1 MRGLI
6 LFPGRMKLHL
16 KPISKRLFSL
26 LLAVVLVLGLPLQAM
41 AATNVG
47 SSETTA
53 TQPTD
58 ATEPVSTEASDPTEP
73 VEPEETTTP
82 TEATEETTVPTE
94 APEETTIPTVPQEET
109 EPEED
114 ADATDPTQPSEPTE
128 PLTPEEQDMIR
139 WAELEA
145 QLPDPIEEYFPFA
158 PEIKYPYGEPQD
170 NFYPSSLFE
179 ADPYALMPLADMS
192 AIPDNMYDNSILRA
206 LAYTGYDV
214 QWLKDNG
221 FLYVAEY
228 VSSNIN
234 NYRPAVLSDIGYD
247 DYAPFLNGD
256 ETVADSSTVT
266 GRAPDIASFES
277 SGLVCASFVSYYINN
292 YLPNIEGYDT
302 SHIHEAIK
310 ATTATSTGYSTAS
323 VWSWETGLTN
333 LANTPGSG
341 VTKYTN
347 ETEGYANLVPGD
359 IIVFSRDGE
368 LVHVA
373 IYAGTYSMWNIR
385 GTNRGEKHFI
395 IHVGNS
401 RGPEI
406 STTEYLAKSGTA
418 KSSVATAWY
427 HLELGSVVD
436 QVGFIEVYKKDP
448 NGNNL
453 SGARFKA
460 VDQDT
465 GDTFYIGPTD
475 ANGYAKSGEMPLG
488 TYVVTETVFPD
499 GYQASG
505 QTSWT
510 VTLTEDTPNMT
521 VTINAVNEPVTGSA
535 KIVKATTNGGS
546 KAGWH
551 FEVKNS
557 SGTVIGNY
565 VTDATGVIALDLKPG
580 TYTVTETDGAYK
592 YWVNDPN
599 PTRTVTVKS
608 NETAT
613 VTFTNQWRGQ
623 AQIVKTTTNGGTV
636 AGWHFTVKNSSGTV
650 IGNYVTDSTGIITL
664 DLEPGT
670 YTVTETDGAK
680 QYWEND
686 PNPTRTVTVKA
697 GETAKVTFKNQY
709 KGAAQI
715 IKTTTNGGT
724 VAGWHFTVKNSS
736 GTVIGNYVTD
746 STGIITLDL
755 EPGTYT
761 VTETDGAKQYWENDP
776 NPTRTVT
783 VKAGETAKVT
793 FKNQYRGAA
802 QIIKATTNG
811 GTVAGWHFEVKNSS
825 GTVIGNYVT
834 DSTGIITLNLEPG
847 TYTVTETDGESQYWQ
862 NDPNPTK
869 TVTVKAGQT
878 AKVTFTN
885 KYQGEAQIVKTTTNG
900 GTVAG
905 WHFEV
910 QNSSGTVIGN
920 YVTDSTGIIALALEP
935 GTYTVT
941 ETDGEKEYWENDA
954 NPTKT
959 VTVKAGQ
966 TAKVTF
972 TNKWVGKAK
981 VIKTAT
987 NGGSVEG
994 WTFTIKNASG
1004 TFVGKYTTDKNGLIA
1019 VNLEPGTYTV
1029 QETPVDDPYWVCDTE
1044 VKTITVKAGETA
1056 SVSFRNEYVG
1066 RAKIIKT
1073 LEDPTAG
1080 TVEGW
1085 TFEVKDS
1092 NGTVIGTYKTDAN
1105 GTILCELAPG
1115 KYTVTEILEESSYWE
1130 CVTDLSQTVT
1140 VKAGQTAE
1148 VTFKNAL
1155 RPADILVY
1163 KVDVLGA
1170 PLAEVEFLLEWSED
1184 GTNWQTVTYTDSENV
1199 TKGACTS
1206 AGLID
1211 GKLVSGRDGVVHFTG
1226 LHPELQYR
1234 LTETKAPEGYHLLGE
1249 PAYEGGITPDE
1260 TLTVELTVVNAPV
1273 FELPM
1278 TGSTGST
1285 VATVLQI
1292 AGALVLLTALLYIV
1306 KKRR

>member
-1 MRGLI
+1 M
-6 LFPGRMKLHL
+6 
-16 KPISKRLFSL
+16 SKRLFSL
-26 LLAVVLVLGLPLQAM
+26 LLAVVLVLGLPSQAM

-47 SSETTA
+47 SSETVA

-58 ATEPVSTEASDPTEP
+58 ATEPVSTDVSDPTKPAEP
-73 VEPEETTTP
+73 
-82 TEATEETTVPTE
+82 EETTVPTE
-94 APEETTIPTVPQEET
+94 APEETTTPTEFREET
-109 EPEED
+109 EPED
-114 ADATDPTQPSEPTE
+114 DVDVTDPTQPTDPTE
-128 PLTPEEQDMIR
+128 PTDPPAPEDEEETGLIIR
-139 WAELEA
+139 
-145 QLPDPIEEYFPFA
+145 PDPIVAENPYDPDW
-158 PEIKYPYGEPQD
+158 PYPYGLPVD
-170 NFYPSSLFE
+170 NDFPDDQLDV
-179 ADPYALMPLADMS
+179 DPYGIALMADMS
-192 AIPDNMYDNSILRA
+192 LIPDEMYDNYILRA
-206 LAYTGYDV
+206 LEYTGYDV
-214 QWLKDNG
+214 QYLKDNG
-221 FLYVAEY
+221 YLYVAQY
-228 VSSNIN
+228 CSSNITS
-234 NYRPAVLSDIGYD
+234 YAPDVLSDIGYD
-247 DYAPFLNGD
+247 DYSPFLNGD

-266 GRAPDIASFES
+266 GKAPNIASFES
-277 SGLVCASFVSYYINN
+277 NGLVCASFVTYYMCN
-292 YLPNIEGYDT
+292 YLPNIEGIDT
-302 SHIHEAIK
+302 TWIHDAVA
-310 ATTATSTGYSTAS
+310 ATTMNNGSYSTAS
-323 VWSWETGLTN
+323 VWAWETGLTN
-333 LANTPGSG
+333 LANTAGSG
-341 VTKYTN
+341 VTRYTDAD
-347 ETEGYANLVPGD
+347 TAYANLVPGD
-359 IIVFSRDGE
+359 LIVFSNSSGS
-368 LVHVA
+368 LTHIAV
-373 IYAGTYSMWNIR
+373 YAGTYTMYNAS
-385 GTNRGEKHFI
+385 GTNRGPYHYI

-406 STTEYLAKSGTA
+406 SAVEYMVSSGS
-418 KSSVATAWY
+418 KSSSPSAWY
-427 HLELGSVVD
+427 HIDLPEVQST
-436 QVGFIEVYKKDP
+436 GFIEVYKKDP

-453 SGARFKA
+453 SGAYFTA
-460 VDQDT
+460 VDQAT
-465 GDTFYIGPTD
+465 GDKYVIGPTNS
-475 ANGYAKSGEMPLG
+475 NGYAKSGEMPLG
-488 TYVVTETVFPD
+488 TFVVTETKFPE

-510 VTLTEDTPNMT
+510 VTLTKDTPNMT
-521 VTINAVNEPVTGSA
+521 VTINAVNELKSGSA

-565 VTDATGVIALDLKPG
+565 VTDATGVIALDLQPG
-580 TYTVTETDGAYK
+580 TYTVTETDGASK

-599 PTRTVTVKS
+599 PTRTVTVKAG
-608 NETAT
+608 ETAT

-664 DLEPGT
+664 DLDPGT

-715 IKTTTNGGT
+715 VKTTTNGGT
-724 VAGWHFTVKNSS
+724 VAGWYFEVKDSS

-746 STGIITLDL
+746 STGIITLNL

-761 VTETDGAKQYWENDP
+761 VTETDGDQQYWENDP
-776 NPTRTVT
+776 NPSRTVT

-793 FKNQYRGAA
+793 FKNQYKGAA

-834 DSTGIITLNLEPG
+834 DSTGIISLDLEPG

-885 KYQGEAQIVKTTTNG
+885 KYQGEAQIIKTTTNG

-910 QNSSGTVIGN
+910 KDSSGTVVGN
-920 YVTDSTGIIALALEP
+920 YVTDSTGVIALALEP

-941 ETDGEKEYWENDA
+941 ETDGEKEYWENDD

-972 TNKWVGKAK
+972 TNKWLGKAK

-987 NGGSVEG
+987 NGGTVEG

-1004 TFVGKYTTDKNGLIA
+1004 TFVGKYTTDADGLIA

-1056 SVSFRNEYVG
+1056 SVSFKNQYVG

-1073 LEDPTAG
+1073 LEDSDSG

-1085 TFEVKDS
+1085 TFEIKASDGS
-1092 NGTVIGTYKTDAN
+1092 LIGTYTTGAD
-1105 GTILCELAPG
+1105 GTIVCNLTPG
-1115 KYTVTEILEESSYWE
+1115 TYTVTEILEEGSYWE
-1130 CVTDLSQTVT
+1130 CVSELTQTVT
-1140 VKAGQTAE
+1140 VKGGQTAE
-1148 VTFKNAL
+1148 VTFTNAL

-1163 KVDVLGA
+1163 KVDILGA
-1170 PLAEVEFLLEWSED
+1170 PLAEAEFLLEWSED
-1184 GTNWQTVTYTDSENV
+1184 GTNWQPVTYTDSENV
-1199 TKGACTS
+1199 TKGTCTS
-1206 AGLID
+1206 VGLVD

-1273 FELPM
+1273 YELPM
-1278 TGSTGST
+1278 TGSTSGT
-1285 VATVLQI
+1285 VATILQI
-1292 AGALVLLTALLYIV
+1292 AGAVVLLIALLYIV

>member
-1 MRGLI
+1 

-58 ATEPVSTEASDPTEP
+58 ATEPVSAEASDPTEP
-73 VEPEETTTP
+73 AETLETAEPA
-82 TEATEETTVPTE
+82 ATEETESERTDTPTT
-94 APEETTIPTVPQEET
+94 PDVT
-109 EPEED
+109 EPE
-114 ADATDPTQPSEPTE
+114 ATETPTEPTEPTE

-234 NYRPAVLSDIGYD
+234 NYRPEVLSDIGYD

-266 GRAPDIASFES
+266 GRAPNIASFES

-310 ATTATSTGYSTAS
+310 ATTSTGTGYSTAS

-565 VTDATGVIALDLKPG
+565 VTDATGVIALDLEPG

-599 PTRTVTVKS
+599 PTRTVTVKA

-724 VAGWHFTVKNSS
+724 VAGWHFEVKNSS
-736 GTVIGNYVTD
+736 GTVIGNYETD
-746 STGIITLDL
+746 STGIITLNL

-910 QNSSGTVIGN
+910 KNSSGTVIGN

-959 VTVKAGQ
+959 VPVKAGQ

-994 WTFTIKNASG
+994 WTFTIKNTSG
-1004 TFVGKYTTDKNGLIA
+1004 TFVGKYTTDANGLIA

-1073 LEDPTAG
+1073 LEDPDSG

-1085 TFEVKDS
+1085 TFEVKASD
-1092 NGTVIGTYKTDAN
+1092 GTLIGTYKTGVDGIIVCDLIP
-1105 GTILCELAPG
+1105 GT
-1115 KYTVTEILEESSYWE
+1115 YTVTEILDENSYWE
-1130 CVTDLSQTVT
+1130 CVTDISQTVT
-1140 VKAGQTAE
+1140 VKGGQTAE
-1148 VTFKNAL
+1148 VTFKNVL

-1170 PLAEVEFLLEWSED
+1170 PLAEAEFLLEWSED
-1184 GTNWQTVTYTDSENV
+1184 GTNWQPVTYTDSENV
-1199 TKGACTS
+1199 TKSTCTS
-1206 AGLID
+1206 VGLVD

>member
-1 MRGLI
+1 
-6 LFPGRMKLHL
+6 MKLHL

>member
-1 MRGLI
+1 
-6 LFPGRMKLHL
+6 MKLHL

-26 LLAVVLVLGLPLQAM
+26 LLAVVLVLGLPSQAM

-47 SSETTA
+47 GSETTA

-58 ATEPVSTEASDPTEP
+58 ATEPVSTDASDPTEP

-82 TEATEETTVPTE
+82 IEATEETTAPTE
-94 APEETTIPTVPQEET
+94 APEETTIPTEPQEET
-109 EPEED
+109 EPE
-114 ADATDPTQPSEPTE
+114 ADVDVTDPTQTTEPTE
-128 PLTPEEQDMIR
+128 PTDPPDPEGEEETGLIIR
-139 WAELEA
+139 
-145 QLPDPIEEYFPFA
+145 PDPIVAENPYD
-158 PEIKYPYGEPQD
+158 PEWPYPYGLPVD
-170 NFYPSSLFE
+170 NDFPDDLLE
-179 ADPYALMPLADMS
+179 VDPYGIALMADMS
-192 AIPDNMYDNSILRA
+192 LIPDEMYDNSILRA
-206 LAYTGYDV
+206 LEYTGYDV
-214 QWLKDNG
+214 QKMKDNG
-221 FLYVAEY
+221 WLYVAQY
-228 VSSNIN
+228 TSSNIN
-234 NYRPAVLSDIGYD
+234 SYAPEVLSDIGYD
-247 DYAPFLNGD
+247 DYSPFLNGD

-266 GRAPDIASFES
+266 GRAPNIASFES
-277 SGLVCASFVSYYINN
+277 NGLVCASFVTYYMCN
-292 YLPNIEGYDT
+292 YLPNIEGVDT
-302 SHIHEAIK
+302 TWIHDAVK
-310 ATTATSTGYSTAS
+310 ATTMNGGSYSTAS
-323 VWSWETGLTN
+323 VWSWETGLSN
-333 LANTPGSG
+333 LASKAGSG
-341 VTKYTN
+341 VTRYTDAN
-347 ETEGYANLVPGD
+347 TAYANLVPGD
-359 IIVFSRDGE
+359 LIVFSNSSGS
-368 LVHVA
+368 LTHIAV
-373 IYAGTYSMWNIR
+373 YAGTYTMYNAS
-385 GTNRGEKHFI
+385 GTNRGPYHYI

-406 STTEYLAKSGTA
+406 SAVEYMVSSGS
-418 KSSVATAWY
+418 KSSSPSAWY
-427 HLELGSVVD
+427 HIDLPEVQSTGY
-436 QVGFIEVYKKDP
+436 IEVNKKDP
-448 NGNNL
+448 NGKNL
-453 SGARFKA
+453 SGAYFTA
-460 VDQDT
+460 VDQAT
-465 GDTFYIGPTD
+465 GDKYVIGPTN

-488 TYVVTETVFPD
+488 TFVVTETKFPT
-499 GYQASG
+499 GYGPSG
-505 QTSWT
+505 ETSWT
-510 VTLTEDTPNMT
+510 VMLTEDTPNMT
-521 VTINAVNEPVTGSA
+521 ITINAVNELVTGSA

-546 KAGWH
+546 KAGWN

-557 SGTVIGNY
+557 SGTVIGTY
-565 VTDATGVIALDLKPG
+565 VTDATGVIVLDLVPG

-599 PTRTVTVKS
+599 PSRTVTVKAD
-608 NETAT
+608 ETAT

-697 GETAKVTFKNQY
+697 GETAKITFKNQY
-709 KGAAQI
+709 K
-715 IKTTTNGGT
+715 
-724 VAGWHFTVKNSS
+724 
-736 GTVIGNYVTD
+736 
-746 STGIITLDL
+746 
-755 EPGTYT
+755 
-761 VTETDGAKQYWENDP
+761 
-776 NPTRTVT
+776 
-783 VKAGETAKVT
+783 
-793 FKNQYRGAA
+793 GAA

-825 GTVIGNYVT
+825 GTVIGTYVT

-847 TYTVTETDGESQYWQ
+847 TYTVTETDGENKYWQ

-885 KYQGEAQIVKTTTNG
+885 KYQGEAQIIKTATNG
-900 GTVAG
+900 GSVAG

-910 QNSSGTVIGN
+910 KNSSGTVIGN

-1073 LEDPTAG
+1073 LEDPDSG

-1085 TFEVKDS
+1085 TFEVKASD
-1092 NGTVIGTYKTDAN
+1092 GTLIGTYKTGAD
-1105 GTILCELAPG
+1105 GTIVCDLIPG
-1115 KYTVTEILEESSYWE
+1115 TYTVTEILEEDSYWE
-1130 CVTDLSQTVT
+1130 CVTDISQTVT
-1140 VKAGQTAE
+1140 VKGGQTAE
-1148 VTFKNAL
+1148 VTFKNVL

-1163 KVDVLGA
+1163 KVDILGA
-1170 PLAEVEFLLEWSED
+1170 PLAEAEFLLEWSED
-1184 GTNWQTVTYTDSENV
+1184 GTNWQPVTYTDSENV
-1199 TKGACTS
+1199 TKGTCTS
-1206 AGLID
+1206 AGLVD

>member
-1 MRGLI
+1 
-6 LFPGRMKLHL
+6 MKLHL

-26 LLAVVLVLGLPLQAM
+26 LLAVVLVLGLPSQAM
-41 AATNVG
+41 AATSVG

-58 ATEPVSTEASDPTEP
+58 VTEPVSTEASDPTEP
-73 VEPEETTTP
+73 VEPEETTSP
-82 TEATEETTVPTE
+82 IEATEETTAPTE
-94 APEETTIPTVPQEET
+94 APEETTTPTEPQEET
-109 EPEED
+109 EPKED
-114 ADATDPTQPSEPTE
+114 VDATQPTEPTE
-128 PLTPEEQDMIR
+128 PTDPPVPEGEEETGLIIR
-139 WAELEA
+139 
-145 QLPDPIEEYFPFA
+145 PDPIVAENPYDPDW
-158 PEIKYPYGEPQD
+158 PYPYGLPVD
-170 NFYPSSLFE
+170 NDFPDDLLE
-179 ADPYALMPLADMS
+179 VDPYGIALMADMS
-192 AIPDNMYDNSILRA
+192 LIPDEMYDNSILRA
-206 LAYTGYDV
+206 LEYTGYDV
-214 QWLKDNG
+214 QKMKDNG
-221 FLYVAEY
+221 WLYVAQY
-228 VSSNIN
+228 TSSNIN
-234 NYRPAVLSDIGYD
+234 SYAPEVLSDIGYD
-247 DYAPFLNGD
+247 DYSPFLNGD
-256 ETVADSSTVT
+256 ETIADSSTVT
-266 GRAPDIASFES
+266 GRAPNIASFES
-277 SGLVCASFVSYYINN
+277 NGLVCASFVTYYMCN
-292 YLPNIEGYDT
+292 YLPNIEGVDT
-302 SHIHEAIK
+302 TWIHDAVK
-310 ATTATSTGYSTAS
+310 ATTMNGGSYSTAS

-333 LANTPGSG
+333 LANQAGSG
-341 VTKYTN
+341 VTKYTDAD
-347 ETEGYANLVPGD
+347 TAYANLVPGD
-359 IIVFSRDGE
+359 LIVFSNSSGS
-368 LVHVA
+368 LTHIAV
-373 IYAGTYSMWNIR
+373 YAGTYTMYNAS
-385 GTNRGEKHFI
+385 GTNRGPYHYI

-406 STTEYLAKSGTA
+406 SAVEYMVSSGS
-418 KSSVATAWY
+418 KSSSPSAWY
-427 HLELGSVVD
+427 HIDLPEVQST
-436 QVGFIEVYKKDP
+436 GFIEVNKKDP
-448 NGNNL
+448 NGKNL
-453 SGARFKA
+453 SGAYFTA
-460 VDQDT
+460 VDQAT
-465 GDTFYIGPTD
+465 GDKYVIGPTD
-475 ANGYAKSGEMPLG
+475 SNGYAKSGEMPLG
-488 TYVVTETVFPD
+488 TFVVTETKFPA
-499 GYQASG
+499 GYGPSG

-521 VTINAVNEPVTGSA
+521 ITINAVNELVTGSA

-565 VTDATGVIALDLKPG
+565 VTDATGVIVLDLVPG

-599 PTRTVTVKS
+599 PSRTVTVKAD
-608 NETAT
+608 ETAT

-709 KGAAQI
+709 
-715 IKTTTNGGT
+715 
-724 VAGWHFTVKNSS
+724 
-736 GTVIGNYVTD
+736 
-746 STGIITLDL
+746 
-755 EPGTYT
+755 
-761 VTETDGAKQYWENDP
+761 
-776 NPTRTVT
+776 
-783 VKAGETAKVT
+783 
-793 FKNQYRGAA
+793 RGVA

-847 TYTVTETDGESQYWQ
+847 TYTVTETDGENKYWQ

-910 QNSSGTVIGN
+910 KNSSGTVIGN

-1004 TFVGKYTTDKNGLIA
+1004 TFVGKYTTDKNGLIVA
-1019 VNLEPGTYTV
+1019 DLEPGTYTV
-1029 QETPVDDPYWVCDTE
+1029 QETPVDDLYWVCDTE

-1073 LEDPTAG
+1073 LEDPDSG

-1085 TFEVKDS
+1085 TFEVKASD
-1092 NGTVIGTYKTDAN
+1092 GTLIGTYKTGAD
-1105 GTILCELAPG
+1105 GTIICDLIPG
-1115 KYTVTEILEESSYWE
+1115 TYTVTEILEENSYWE
-1130 CVTDLSQTVT
+1130 CVTDISQTVT
-1140 VKAGQTAE
+1140 VKGGQTAE
-1148 VTFKNAL
+1148 VTFKNVL

-1163 KVDVLGA
+1163 KVDILGA
-1170 PLAEVEFLLEWSED
+1170 PLAEAEFLLEWSED
-1184 GTNWQTVTYTDSENV
+1184 GTNWQPVTYTDSENV
-1199 TKGACTS
+1199 TKGTCTS
-1206 AGLID
+1206 VGLVD

-1234 LTETKAPEGYHLLGE
+1234 LTETKAPEGYHLLGD

>member
-1 MRGLI
+1 
-6 LFPGRMKLHL
+6 MKLHL

-26 LLAVVLVLGLPLQAM
+26 LLAVVLVLGLPSQAM

-73 VEPEETTTP
+73 AETLETTEP
-82 TEATEETTVPTE
+82 AATEETESEPTDT
-94 APEETTIPTVPQEET
+94 PTTPDVT
-109 EPEED
+109 EPE
-114 ADATDPTQPSEPTE
+114 ATETPTEPTEPTE

-234 NYRPAVLSDIGYD
+234 SYAPEVLSDIGYD
-247 DYAPFLNGD
+247 DYSPFLNGD

-565 VTDATGVIALDLKPG
+565 VTDATGVIALDLEPG

-599 PTRTVTVKS
+599 PTRTVTVKA

-736 GTVIGNYVTD
+736 GTVIGNY
-746 STGIITLDL
+746 
-755 EPGTYT
+755 E
-761 VTETDGAKQYWENDP
+761 
-776 NPTRTVT
+776 
-783 VKAGETAKVT
+783 
-793 FKNQYRGAA
+793 
-802 QIIKATTNG
+802 
-811 GTVAGWHFEVKNSS
+811 
-825 GTVIGNYVT
+825 T

-910 QNSSGTVIGN
+910 KNSSGTVIGN

-1073 LEDPTAG
+1073 LEDPDSG

-1085 TFEVKDS
+1085 TFEVKASD
-1092 NGTVIGTYKTDAN
+1092 GTLIGTYKTGAD
-1105 GTILCELAPG
+1105 GTIVCDLIPG
-1115 KYTVTEILEESSYWE
+1115 TYTVTEILDENSYWE
-1130 CVTDLSQTVT
+1130 CVTDISQTVT
-1140 VKAGQTAE
+1140 VKGGQTAE
-1148 VTFKNAL
+1148 VTFKNVL

-1170 PLAEVEFLLEWSED
+1170 PLAEAEFLLEWSED
-1184 GTNWQTVTYTDSENV
+1184 GTNWQPVATSIGNHIFVRSSDDAYIGLNMMIHSNFHGGTGAAYENRPG
-1199 TKGACTS
+1199 TA
-1206 AGLID
+1206 
-1211 GKLVSGRDGVVHFTG
+1211 
-1226 LHPELQYR
+1226 Y
-1234 LTETKAPEGYHLLGE
+1234 GE
-1249 PAYEGGITPDE
+1249 PQGGISYLDT
-1260 TLTVELTVVNAPV
+1260 
-1273 FELPM
+1273 
-1278 TGSTGST
+1278 
-1285 VATVLQI
+1285 
-1292 AGALVLLTALLYIV
+1292 
-1306 KKRR
+1306 

>member
-6 LFPGRMKLHL
+6 LFQGRMKLHL

-26 LLAVVLVLGLPLQAM
+26 LLAVVLVLGLPSQAM

-58 ATEPVSTEASDPTEP
+58 ATEPVSTDVSDPTKPAEP
-73 VEPEETTTP
+73 
-82 TEATEETTVPTE
+82 EETTVPTE
-94 APEETTIPTVPQEET
+94 APEETTTPTEFREET
-109 EPEED
+109 EPED
-114 ADATDPTQPSEPTE
+114 DVDVTDPTQPTDPTE
-128 PLTPEEQDMIR
+128 PTDPPAPEDEEETGLIIR
-139 WAELEA
+139 
-145 QLPDPIEEYFPFA
+145 PDPIVAENPYD
-158 PEIKYPYGEPQD
+158 PEWPYPYGLPVD
-170 NFYPSSLFE
+170 NDFPDDLLDV
-179 ADPYALMPLADMS
+179 DPYGIALMADMS
-192 AIPDNMYDNSILRA
+192 MIPDEMYDNSILRA
-206 LAYTGYDV
+206 LEYTGYDV
-214 QWLKDNG
+214 QKMKDNG
-221 FLYVAEY
+221 WLYVAQY
-228 VSSNIN
+228 TSSNIN
-234 NYRPAVLSDIGYD
+234 SYAPEVLSDIGYD
-247 DYAPFLNGD
+247 DYSPFLNGD

-266 GRAPDIASFES
+266 GRAPNIASFES
-277 SGLVCASFVSYYINN
+277 NGLVCASFVTYYMCN
-292 YLPNIEGYDT
+292 YLPNIEGIDT
-302 SHIHEAIK
+302 TWIHDAVK
-310 ATTATSTGYSTAS
+310 ATTMNGGSYSTAS
-323 VWSWETGLTN
+323 VWSWETGLSN
-333 LANTPGSG
+333 LASKAGSG
-341 VTKYTN
+341 VTRYTDAD
-347 ETEGYANLVPGD
+347 TAYANLVPGD
-359 IIVFSRDGE
+359 LIVFSNSSGS
-368 LVHVA
+368 LTHIAV
-373 IYAGTYSMWNIR
+373 YAGTYTMYNAS
-385 GTNRGEKHFI
+385 GTNRGPYHYI

-406 STTEYLAKSGTA
+406 SAVEYMVSSGS
-418 KSSVATAWY
+418 KSSSPSAWY
-427 HLELGSVVD
+427 HIDLPEVQST
-436 QVGFIEVYKKDP
+436 GFIEVYKKDP
-448 NGNNL
+448 NGKNL
-453 SGARFKA
+453 SGAYFTA
-460 VDQDT
+460 VDQAT
-465 GDTFYIGPTD
+465 GDKYVIGPTNS
-475 ANGYAKSGEMPLG
+475 NGYAKSGEMPLG
-488 TYVVTETVFPD
+488 TFVVTETKFPE

-510 VTLTEDTPNMT
+510 VTLTKDTPNMT
-521 VTINAVNEPVTGSA
+521 VTINAVNELKSGSA

-565 VTDATGVIALDLKPG
+565 VTDANGVITLDLQPG

-599 PTRTVTVKS
+599 PTRTVTVKAG
-608 NETAT
+608 ETAT

-650 IGNYVTDSTGIITL
+650 IGNYVTDSSGIITL
-664 DLEPGT
+664 DLDPGT
-670 YTVTETDGAK
+670 YTVTETDGVK

-724 VAGWHFTVKNSS
+724 VAGWHFEVKNSS

-746 STGIITLDL
+746 STGIITLNLD
-755 EPGTYT
+755 PGTYT
-761 VTETDGAKQYWENDP
+761 VTETDGDQQYWENDP

-783 VKAGETAKVT
+783 VKAGQTAKVT
-793 FKNQYRGAA
+793 FTNKYQGEA

-825 GTVIGNYVT
+825 GTVIGSFVT

-885 KYQGEAQIVKTTTNG
+885 KYQGEAQIIKTTTNG

-905 WHFEV
+905 WHFEIK
-910 QNSSGTVIGN
+910 NSSGTVVGN
-920 YVTDSTGIIALALEP
+920 YVTDSTGVIALALEP

-954 NPTKT
+954 NPSKT

-972 TNKWVGKAK
+972 TNKWLGKAK

-987 NGGSVEG
+987 NGGTVEG

-1004 TFVGKYTTDKNGLIA
+1004 TFVGKYTTDADGLIA

-1056 SVSFRNEYVG
+1056 SVSFKNQYVG

-1073 LEDPTAG
+1073 LEDPDSG

-1085 TFEVKDS
+1085 TFEVKASDGS
-1092 NGTVIGTYKTDAN
+1092 LVGTYTTGAD
-1105 GTILCELAPG
+1105 GTIVCDLTPG
-1115 KYTVTEILEESSYWE
+1115 TYTVTEILEEGSYWE
-1130 CVTDLSQTVT
+1130 CVSGLTQTVT
-1140 VKAGQTAE
+1140 VKGGQTAE
-1148 VTFKNAL
+1148 VTFTNAL

-1163 KVDVLGA
+1163 KVDTLGA
-1170 PLAEVEFLLEWSED
+1170 PLAEAEFLLEWSED
-1184 GTNWQTVTYTDSENV
+1184 GTNWNAVTYTDSDQV
-1199 TKGACTS
+1199 VKGGCTS
-1206 AGLID
+1206 AGLKD
-1211 GKLVSGRDGVVHFTG
+1211 GKLVSGKDGVVHFTG

-1234 LTETKAPEGYHLLGE
+1234 LTETKAPDGYHLLNG

-1273 FELPM
+1273 YELPM
-1278 TGSTGST
+1278 TGSTSGT
-1285 VATVLQI
+1285 VATILQI
-1292 AGALVLLTALLYIV
+1292 AGAVVLLIALLYIV

>member
-1 MRGLI
+1 
-6 LFPGRMKLHL
+6 MKLHL

-26 LLAVVLVLGLPLQAM
+26 LLAVVLVLGLPSQAM

-53 TQPTD
+53 TQPMD
-58 ATEPVSTEASDPTEP
+58 ATEPVSTDASDPAEP

-82 TEATEETTVPTE
+82 IEATEVTTAPTE
-94 APEETTIPTVPQEET
+94 APEEATIPTEPQEET
-109 EPEED
+109 EPEEAVD
-114 ADATDPTQPSEPTE
+114 VTDPTQTTEPTE
-128 PLTPEEQDMIR
+128 PTDPPDPEGEEETGLIIR
-139 WAELEA
+139 
-145 QLPDPIEEYFPFA
+145 PDPIVAENPYD
-158 PEIKYPYGEPQD
+158 PEWPYPYGLPVD
-170 NFYPSSLFE
+170 NDFPDDLLE
-179 ADPYALMPLADMS
+179 VDPYGIALMADMS
-192 AIPDNMYDNSILRA
+192 LIPDEMYDNSILRA
-206 LAYTGYDV
+206 LEYTGYDV
-214 QWLKDNG
+214 QKMKDNG
-221 FLYVAEY
+221 WLYVAQY
-228 VSSNIN
+228 TSSNIN
-234 NYRPAVLSDIGYD
+234 SYAPEVLSDIGYD
-247 DYAPFLNGD
+247 DYSPFLNGD

-266 GRAPDIASFES
+266 GWAPNIASFES
-277 SGLVCASFVSYYINN
+277 NGLVCASFVTYYMCN
-292 YLPNIEGYDT
+292 YLPNIEGVDT
-302 SHIHEAIK
+302 TWIHDAVK
-310 ATTATSTGYSTAS
+310 ATTMNGGSYSTAS
-323 VWSWETGLTN
+323 VWSWETGLSN
-333 LANTPGSG
+333 LARQAGSG
-341 VTKYTN
+341 VTRYTDAD
-347 ETEGYANLVPGD
+347 TAYANLVPGD
-359 IIVFSRDGE
+359 LIVFSNSSGS
-368 LVHVA
+368 LTHIAV
-373 IYAGTYSMWNIR
+373 YAGTYTMYNAS
-385 GTNRGEKHFI
+385 GTNRGPYHYI

-406 STTEYLAKSGTA
+406 SAVEYMVSSGS
-418 KSSVATAWY
+418 KSSSPSAWY
-427 HLELGSVVD
+427 HIDLPEVQST
-436 QVGFIEVYKKDP
+436 GFIEVNKKDP
-448 NGNNL
+448 NGKNL
-453 SGARFKA
+453 SGAYFTA
-460 VDQDT
+460 VDQAT
-465 GDTFYIGPTD
+465 GDKYVIGPTD
-475 ANGYAKSGEMPLG
+475 SNGYAKSGEMPLG
-488 TYVVTETVFPD
+488 TFVVTETKFPA
-499 GYQASG
+499 GYGPSG

-510 VTLTEDTPNMT
+510 VTLTKDTPNMT
-521 VTINAVNEPVTGSA
+521 ITINAVNELVTGSA

-551 FEVKNS
+551 FTVKNS

-565 VTDATGVIALDLKPG
+565 VTDVTGVIVLDLVPG

-599 PTRTVTVKS
+599 PSRTVTVKAD
-608 NETAT
+608 ETAT

-636 AGWHFTVKNSSGTV
+636 SGWHFTVKNSSGIV

-670 YTVTETDGAK
+670 YTVTETDGAM

-709 KGAAQI
+709 KG
-715 IKTTTNGGT
+715 
-724 VAGWHFTVKNSS
+724 V
-736 GTVIGNYVTD
+736 
-746 STGIITLDL
+746 
-755 EPGTYT
+755 
-761 VTETDGAKQYWENDP
+761 
-776 NPTRTVT
+776 
-783 VKAGETAKVT
+783 
-793 FKNQYRGAA
+793 A

-811 GTVAGWHFEVKNSS
+811 GTVAGWHFTVKNSS

-847 TYTVTETDGESQYWQ
+847 TYTVTETDGENKYWQ

-885 KYQGEAQIVKTTTNG
+885 KYQGEAQIIKTATNG
-900 GTVAG
+900 GSVAG

-910 QNSSGTVIGN
+910 KNSSGTVIGN

-941 ETDGEKEYWENDA
+941 ETDGDKEYWENDA
-954 NPTKT
+954 NPAKT

-1004 TFVGKYTTDKNGLIA
+1004 TFVGKYTTDADGLIVA
-1019 VNLEPGTYTV
+1019 NLEPGTYTV
-1029 QETPVDDPYWVCDTE
+1029 QETPVDNPYWVCDTE

-1073 LEDPTAG
+1073 LEDPDSG

-1085 TFEVKDS
+1085 SFEVKASD
-1092 NGTVIGTYKTDAN
+1092 GTLIGTYKTGSD
-1105 GTILCELAPG
+1105 GTIVCDLIPG
-1115 KYTVTEILEESSYWE
+1115 TYTVTEILEEDSYWE
-1130 CVTDLSQTVT
+1130 CVTDISQTVT
-1140 VKAGQTAE
+1140 VKGGQTAE
-1148 VTFKNAL
+1148 VTFKNVL

-1163 KVDVLGA
+1163 KVDILGA
-1170 PLAEVEFLLEWSED
+1170 PLAEAEFLLEWSED
-1184 GTNWQTVTYTDSENV
+1184 GTNWQPVTYTDSENV
-1199 TKGACTS
+1199 TKGTCTS
-1206 AGLID
+1206 AGLVD

>member
-1 MRGLI
+1 M
-6 LFPGRMKLHL
+6 FPGRMKLHL

-26 LLAVVLVLGLPLQAM
+26 LLAVVLVLGLPSQAM

-47 SSETTA
+47 GSETTA

-73 VEPEETTTP
+73 AETLETAEPA
-82 TEATEETTVPTE
+82 ATEETESEPTDT
-94 APEETTIPTVPQEET
+94 PTTPDVT
-109 EPEED
+109 EPE
-114 ADATDPTQPSEPTE
+114 ATETPTEPTEPTE

-145 QLPDPIEEYFPFA
+145 QLPNPIEEYFPFA

-234 NYRPAVLSDIGYD
+234 NYRPEVLSDIGYD

-266 GRAPDIASFES
+266 GRAPNIASFES

-310 ATTATSTGYSTAS
+310 ATTSTGTGYSTAS

-557 SGTVIGNY
+557 SGTVIGTY
-565 VTDATGVIALDLKPG
+565 VTDATGVIVLDLVPG

-599 PTRTVTVKS
+599 PSRTVTVKAD
-608 NETAT
+608 ETAT

-650 IGNYVTDSTGIITL
+650 IGNYETDSTGIITL
-664 DLEPGT
+664 
-670 YTVTETDGAK
+670 
-680 QYWEND
+680 N
-686 PNPTRTVTVKA
+686 
-697 GETAKVTFKNQY
+697 
-709 KGAAQI
+709 
-715 IKTTTNGGT
+715 
-724 VAGWHFTVKNSS
+724 
-736 GTVIGNYVTD
+736 
-746 STGIITLDL
+746 L

-834 DSTGIITLNLEPG
+834 DSTGIITVNLEPG

-910 QNSSGTVIGN
+910 KNSSGTVIGN

-959 VTVKAGQ
+959 ITVKAGQ

-1044 VKTITVKAGETA
+1044 VKTITVKAGETV

-1073 LEDPTAG
+1073 LEDPDSG

-1085 TFEVKDS
+1085 TFEMKASD
-1092 NGTVIGTYKTDAN
+1092 GTLIGTYKTGAD
-1105 GTILCELAPG
+1105 GTIVCDLIPG
-1115 KYTVTEILEESSYWE
+1115 TYTVTEILDEKSYWE
-1130 CVTDLSQTVT
+1130 CVTDISQTVT
-1140 VKAGQTAE
+1140 VKGGQTAE
-1148 VTFKNAL
+1148 VTFKNVL

-1170 PLAEVEFLLEWSED
+1170 PLAEAEFLLEWSED
-1184 GTNWQTVTYTDSENV
+1184 GTNWQPVTYTDSENV
-1199 TKGACTS
+1199 TRGTCTS
-1206 AGLID
+1206 VGLVD

-1278 TGSTGST
+1278 TGSIGST

>member
-1 MRGLI
+1 
-6 LFPGRMKLHL
+6 
-16 KPISKRLFSL
+16 
-26 LLAVVLVLGLPLQAM
+26 
-41 AATNVG
+41 
-47 SSETTA
+47 
-53 TQPTD
+53 
-58 ATEPVSTEASDPTEP
+58 
-73 VEPEETTTP
+73 
-82 TEATEETTVPTE
+82 
-94 APEETTIPTVPQEET
+94 
-109 EPEED
+109 
-114 ADATDPTQPSEPTE
+114 
-128 PLTPEEQDMIR
+128 MIR

-234 NYRPAVLSDIGYD
+234 SYRPEVLSNIGYD

-266 GRAPDIASFES
+266 GRAPNIASFES

-418 KSSVATAWY
+418 KSSVATSWY

-436 QVGFIEVYKKDP
+436 QVGFIEVYKKAP

-565 VTDATGVIALDLKPG
+565 
-580 TYTVTETDGAYK
+580 E
-592 YWVNDPN
+592 
-599 PTRTVTVKS
+599 
-608 NETAT
+608 
-613 VTFTNQWRGQ
+613 
-623 AQIVKTTTNGGTV
+623 
-636 AGWHFTVKNSSGTV
+636 
-650 IGNYVTDSTGIITL
+650 TDSTGIITL
-664 DLEPGT
+664 
-670 YTVTETDGAK
+670 
-680 QYWEND
+680 N
-686 PNPTRTVTVKA
+686 
-697 GETAKVTFKNQY
+697 
-709 KGAAQI
+709 
-715 IKTTTNGGT
+715 
-724 VAGWHFTVKNSS
+724 
-736 GTVIGNYVTD
+736 
-746 STGIITLDL
+746 L

-834 DSTGIITLNLEPG
+834 DSTGVITLNLEPG

-910 QNSSGTVIGN
+910 KNSSGTVIGN
-920 YVTDSTGIIALALEP
+920 YVTDSTGIIALALDP

-1004 TFVGKYTTDKNGLIA
+1004 TFVGKYTTDKNGMIA

-1044 VKTITVKAGETA
+1044 IKTITVKAGETA

-1073 LEDPTAG
+1073 LEDPDSG

-1085 TFEVKDS
+1085 TFEVKASD
-1092 NGTVIGTYKTDAN
+1092 GTLIGTYKTGAD
-1105 GTILCELAPG
+1105 GTIVCDLIPG
-1115 KYTVTEILEESSYWE
+1115 TYTVTEILEENSYWE
-1130 CVTDLSQTVT
+1130 CVTDISQTVT
-1140 VKAGQTAE
+1140 VKGGQTAE
-1148 VTFKNAL
+1148 VTFENVL

-1163 KVDVLGA
+1163 KVDILGA
-1170 PLAEVEFLLEWSED
+1170 PLAEAEFLLEWSED
-1184 GTNWQTVTYTDSENV
+1184 GTNWQPVTYTDSENV
-1199 TKGACTS
+1199 TKGTCTS
-1206 AGLID
+1206 VGLVD

-1273 FELPM
+1273 YELPM
-1278 TGSTGST
+1278 TGSTSGT

-1292 AGALVLLTALLYIV
+1292 AGAVVLLTALLYIV

>member
-1 MRGLI
+1 
-6 LFPGRMKLHL
+6 MKLHL

-26 LLAVVLVLGLPLQAM
+26 LLAVVLVLGLPSQAM

-47 SSETTA
+47 GSETTA

-58 ATEPVSTEASDPTEP
+58 ATEPVSTDASDPTEP

-82 TEATEETTVPTE
+82 IEATEETTAPTE
-94 APEETTIPTVPQEET
+94 APEETTIPTEPQEET
-109 EPEED
+109 EPEEAVD
-114 ADATDPTQPSEPTE
+114 VTDPTQTTEPTE
-128 PLTPEEQDMIR
+128 PTDPPDPEGEEETGLIIR
-139 WAELEA
+139 
-145 QLPDPIEEYFPFA
+145 PDPIVAENPYD
-158 PEIKYPYGEPQD
+158 PEWPYPYGLPVD
-170 NFYPSSLFE
+170 NDFPDDLLE
-179 ADPYALMPLADMS
+179 VDPYGIALMADMS
-192 AIPDNMYDNSILRA
+192 LIPDEMYDNSILRA
-206 LAYTGYDV
+206 LEYTGYDV
-214 QWLKDNG
+214 QKMKNNG
-221 FLYVAEY
+221 WLYVAQY
-228 VSSNIN
+228 TSSNIN
-234 NYRPAVLSDIGYD
+234 TYAPEVLSDIGYD
-247 DYAPFLNGD
+247 DYSPFLNGD

-266 GRAPDIASFES
+266 GRAPNIASFES
-277 SGLVCASFVSYYINN
+277 NGLVCASFVTYYMCN
-292 YLPNIEGYDT
+292 YLPNIEGVDT
-302 SHIHEAIK
+302 TWIHDAVK
-310 ATTATSTGYSTAS
+310 ATTMNGGSYSTAS
-323 VWSWETGLTN
+323 VWSWETGLSN
-333 LANTPGSG
+333 LARQAGSG
-341 VTKYTN
+341 VTRYTDAN
-347 ETEGYANLVPGD
+347 TAYANLVPGD
-359 IIVFSRDGE
+359 LIVFSNSSGD
-368 LVHVA
+368 LTHIAV
-373 IYAGTYSMWNIR
+373 YAGTYTMYNAS
-385 GTNRGEKHFI
+385 GTNRGPYHYI

-406 STTEYLAKSGTA
+406 SAVEYMVSSGS
-418 KSSVATAWY
+418 KSSSPSAWY
-427 HLELGSVVD
+427 HIDLPEVQST
-436 QVGFIEVYKKDP
+436 GFIEVYKKDP

-453 SGARFKA
+453 SGAYFTA
-460 VDQDT
+460 VDQAT
-465 GDTFYIGPTD
+465 GDKYVIGPTNS
-475 ANGYAKSGEMPLG
+475 NGYAKSGEMPLG
-488 TYVVTETVFPD
+488 TFVVTETKFPE

-510 VTLTEDTPNMT
+510 VTLTKDTPNMT
-521 VTINAVNEPVTGSA
+521 VTINAVNELKSGSA

-565 VTDATGVIALDLKPG
+565 VTDATGVIALDLQPG
-580 TYTVTETDGAYK
+580 TYTVTETDGASK

-599 PTRTVTVKS
+599 PTRTVTVKAG
-608 NETAT
+608 ETAT

-664 DLEPGT
+664 DLDPGT

-715 IKTTTNGGT
+715 VKTTTNGGT
-724 VAGWHFTVKNSS
+724 VAGWYFEVKDSS

-746 STGIITLDL
+746 STGIITLNL

-761 VTETDGAKQYWENDP
+761 VTETDGDQQYWENDP
-776 NPTRTVT
+776 NPSRTVT

-793 FKNQYRGAA
+793 FKNQYKGAA

-834 DSTGIITLNLEPG
+834 DSTGIISLDLEPG

-885 KYQGEAQIVKTTTNG
+885 KYQGEAQIIKTTTNG

-910 QNSSGTVIGN
+910 KDSSGTVVGN
-920 YVTDSTGIIALALEP
+920 YVTDSTGVIALALEP

-941 ETDGEKEYWENDA
+941 ETDGEKEYWENDD

-972 TNKWVGKAK
+972 TNKWLGKAK

-987 NGGSVEG
+987 NGGTVEG

-1004 TFVGKYTTDKNGLIA
+1004 TFVGKYTTDADGLIA

-1056 SVSFRNEYVG
+1056 SVSFKNQYVG

-1073 LEDPTAG
+1073 LEDSDSG

-1085 TFEVKDS
+1085 TFEIKASDGS
-1092 NGTVIGTYKTDAN
+1092 LIGTYTTGAD
-1105 GTILCELAPG
+1105 GTIVCNLTPG
-1115 KYTVTEILEESSYWE
+1115 TYTVTEILEEGSYWE
-1130 CVTDLSQTVT
+1130 CVSELTQTVT
-1140 VKAGQTAE
+1140 VKGGQTAE
-1148 VTFKNAL
+1148 VTFTNAL

-1163 KVDVLGA
+1163 KVDILGA
-1170 PLAEVEFLLEWSED
+1170 PLAEAEFLLEWSED
-1184 GTNWQTVTYTDSENV
+1184 GTNWQPVTYTDSENV
-1199 TKGACTS
+1199 TKGTCTS
-1206 AGLID
+1206 AGLVD

-1273 FELPM
+1273 YELPM
-1278 TGSTGST
+1278 TGSTSGT
-1285 VATVLQI
+1285 VATILQI
-1292 AGALVLLTALLYIV
+1292 AGAVVLLIALLYIV

>member
-1 MRGLI
+1 
-6 LFPGRMKLHL
+6 MKLHL

-26 LLAVVLVLGLPLQAM
+26 LLAVVLVLGLPSQAM

-58 ATEPVSTEASDPTEP
+58 ATEPVSTEASGPTEP
-73 VEPEETTTP
+73 AEPEETTIPTEVPEETTTP
-82 TEATEETTVPTE
+82 TE
-94 APEETTIPTVPQEET
+94 PQEEV

-114 ADATDPTQPSEPTE
+114 VDVTDPTQPTEPTE
-128 PLTPEEQDMIR
+128 PTDPPAPEDEEETGLIIR
-139 WAELEA
+139 
-145 QLPDPIEEYFPFA
+145 PDPIVAENPYD
-158 PEIKYPYGEPQD
+158 PEWPYPYGLPVD
-170 NFYPSSLFE
+170 NDFPDDLLDI
-179 ADPYALMPLADMS
+179 DPYGIALLADMS
-192 AIPDNMYDNSILRA
+192 LIPDEMYDNSILRA
-206 LAYTGYDV
+206 LEYTGYDV
-214 QWLKDNG
+214 QKMKDNG
-221 FLYVAEY
+221 WLYVAQY
-228 VSSNIN
+228 TSSNIN
-234 NYRPAVLSDIGYD
+234 SYAPEVLSDIGYD
-247 DYAPFLNGD
+247 DYSPFLNGD

-266 GRAPDIASFES
+266 GRAPNIASFES
-277 SGLVCASFVSYYINN
+277 NGLVCASFVTYYMCN
-292 YLPNIEGYDT
+292 YLPNIEGVDT
-302 SHIHEAIK
+302 TWIHDAVK
-310 ATTATSTGYSTAS
+310 ATTMNNGSYSTAS
-323 VWSWETGLTN
+323 VWSWETGLSN
-333 LANTPGSG
+333 LASKAGSG
-341 VTKYTN
+341 VTRYTDAD
-347 ETEGYANLVPGD
+347 TAYANLVPGD
-359 IIVFSRDGE
+359 LIVFSNSSGS
-368 LVHVA
+368 LTHIAV
-373 IYAGTYSMWNIR
+373 YAGTYTMYNAS
-385 GTNRGEKHFI
+385 GTNRGPYHYI

-406 STTEYLAKSGTA
+406 SAVEYMVSSGS
-418 KSSVATAWY
+418 KSSSPSAWY
-427 HLELGSVVD
+427 HIDLPEVEST
-436 QVGFIEVYKKDP
+436 GFIEVYKKDP
-448 NGNNL
+448 NGKNL
-453 SGARFKA
+453 SGAYFTA
-460 VDQDT
+460 VDQAT
-465 GDTFYIGPTD
+465 GDKYVIGPSNS
-475 ANGYAKSGEMPLG
+475 NGYAKSGEMPLG
-488 TYVVTETVFPD
+488 TFVVTETVFPE

-510 VTLTEDTPNMT
+510 VTLTKDTPNMT
-521 VTINAVNEPVTGSA
+521 VTINAVNELKSGSA

-565 VTDATGVIALDLKPG
+565 VTDATGVIALDLEPG

-592 YWVNDPN
+592 YWVNDPI
-599 PTRTVTVKS
+599 PTRTVTVKAG
-608 NETAT
+608 ETAT

-636 AGWHFTVKNSSGTV
+636 AGWHFELKNSSGTV
-650 IGNYVTDSTGIITL
+650 IGNYVTDSTGVITL
-664 DLEPGT
+664 DLDPGT

-709 KGAAQI
+709 KGTAQI
-715 IKTTTNGGT
+715 VKT
-724 VAGWHFTVKNSS
+724 
-736 GTVIGNYVTD
+736 
-746 STGIITLDL
+746 
-755 EPGTYT
+755 
-761 VTETDGAKQYWENDP
+761 
-776 NPTRTVT
+776 
-783 VKAGETAKVT
+783 
-793 FKNQYRGAA
+793 
-802 QIIKATTNG
+802 TTNG

-847 TYTVTETDGESQYWQ
+847 TYTVTETDGAKQYWE
-862 NDPNPTK
+862 NDPNPTR
-869 TVTVKAGQT
+869 TVTVKAGET
-878 AKVTFTN
+878 AKVTFKN
-885 KYQGEAQIVKTTTNG
+885 QYRGVAQIIKATTNG

-910 QNSSGTVIGN
+910 KNSSGTVIGN

-941 ETDGEKEYWENDA
+941 ETDGVKEYWENDA

-1004 TFVGKYTTDKNGLIA
+1004 TFVGKYTTDKNGLIVA
-1019 VNLEPGTYTV
+1019 DLEPGTYTV
-1029 QETPVDDPYWVCDTE
+1029 QETPVDDPYWVSDTE

-1073 LEDPTAG
+1073 LEDPDSG

-1085 TFEVKDS
+1085 TFEVKASDGS
-1092 NGTVIGTYKTDAN
+1092 LIGTYKTGVD
-1105 GTILCELAPG
+1105 GTIVCDLTPG
-1115 KYTVTEILEESSYWE
+1115 TYTVTEILEEDSYWE
-1130 CVTDLSQTVT
+1130 CVTDISQTVT
-1140 VKAGQTAE
+1140 VKGGQTAE
-1148 VTFKNAL
+1148 LTFKNVL

-1163 KVDVLGA
+1163 KVDTLGA
-1170 PLAEVEFLLEWSED
+1170 PLAEAEFLLEWSED
-1184 GTNWQTVTYTDSENV
+1184 GTNWKPVAYTDSENV
-1199 TKGACTS
+1199 TKGTCTS
-1206 AGLID
+1206 TGLVD
-1211 GKLVSGRDGVVHFTG
+1211 GKLVSGKDGVVHFTG

-1234 LTETKAPEGYHLLGE
+1234 LTETKAPEGYHLLSG

-1273 FELPM
+1273 YELPM
-1278 TGSTGST
+1278 TGSTDGT
-1285 VATVLQI
+1285 VARILQI
-1292 AGALVLLTALLYIV
+1292 AGAIVLLASLLYIV

>member
-6 LFPGRMKLHL
+6 LFQGRMKLHL

-26 LLAVVLVLGLPLQAM
+26 LLAVVLVLGLPSQAM

-47 SSETTA
+47 SSETVA

-58 ATEPVSTEASDPTEP
+58 ATQPVSTDASDPTEP
-73 VEPEETTTP
+73 AEP
-82 TEATEETTVPTE
+82 EETTVPTE
-94 APEETTIPTVPQEET
+94 APEETTTPTESQEET
-109 EPEED
+109 EPE
-114 ADATDPTQPSEPTE
+114 ADVDVTDPTQSTDPTE
-128 PLTPEEQDMIR
+128 PTDPPTPEDEEETGLIIR
-139 WAELEA
+139 
-145 QLPDPIEEYFPFA
+145 PDPIVAENPYD
-158 PEIKYPYGEPQD
+158 PEWPYPYGLPVD
-170 NFYPSSLFE
+170 NDFPDDLLDV
-179 ADPYALMPLADMS
+179 DPYGIALMADMS
-192 AIPDNMYDNSILRA
+192 LIPDEMYDNSILRA
-206 LAYTGYDV
+206 LEYTGYDV
-214 QWLKDNG
+214 QKMKDNG
-221 FLYVAEY
+221 WLYVAQY
-228 VSSNIN
+228 TSSNIN
-234 NYRPAVLSDIGYD
+234 SYAPEVLSDIGYD
-247 DYAPFLNGD
+247 DYSPFLNGD

-266 GRAPDIASFES
+266 GRAPNIASFES
-277 SGLVCASFVSYYINN
+277 NGLVCASFVTYYLCN
-292 YLPNIEGYDT
+292 YLPNIEGIDT
-302 SHIHEAIK
+302 TWIHDAVK
-310 ATTATSTGYSTAS
+310 ATTMNGGSYSTAS
-323 VWSWETGLTN
+323 VWSWETGLSN
-333 LANTPGSG
+333 LANTAGSG
-341 VTKYTN
+341 VTRYTDAD
-347 ETEGYANLVPGD
+347 TAYANLVPGD
-359 IIVFSRDGE
+359 LIVFSNSSGS
-368 LVHVA
+368 LTHIAV
-373 IYAGTYSMWNIR
+373 YAGTYTMYNAS
-385 GTNRGEKHFI
+385 GTNRGPYHYI

-406 STTEYLAKSGTA
+406 SAVEYMVSSGS
-418 KSSVATAWY
+418 KSSSPSAWY
-427 HLELGSVVD
+427 HIDLPEVQST
-436 QVGFIEVYKKDP
+436 GFIEVYKKDP

-453 SGARFKA
+453 SGAYFTA
-460 VDQDT
+460 VDQAT
-465 GDTFYIGPTD
+465 GDKYVIGPTNS
-475 ANGYAKSGEMPLG
+475 NGYAKSGEMPLG
-488 TYVVTETVFPD
+488 TFVVTETKFPE

-510 VTLTEDTPNMT
+510 VTLTKDTPNMT
-521 VTINAVNEPVTGSA
+521 VTINAVNELKSGSA

-551 FEVKNS
+551 FEVKDS
-557 SGTVIGNY
+557 GGTVIGNY
-565 VTDATGVIALDLKPG
+565 VTDATGIITLDLQPG
-580 TYTVTETDGAYK
+580 TYTVTETDGASK

-599 PTRTVTVKS
+599 PTRTVTVKA

-715 IKTTTNGGT
+715 VKTTTNGGT
-724 VAGWHFTVKNSS
+724 VAGWHFEVKNSS

-746 STGIITLDL
+746 STGIITLNL

-776 NPTRTVT
+776 NPSRTVT

-793 FKNQYRGAA
+793 FKNQYKGAA

-834 DSTGIITLNLEPG
+834 DSTGIISLDLEPG

-885 KYQGEAQIVKTTTNG
+885 KYQGEAQIIKTTTNG

-910 QNSSGTVIGN
+910 KNSSGTVVGN
-920 YVTDSTGIIALALEP
+920 YVTDSTGVIALALEP

-954 NPTKT
+954 NPSKT

-972 TNKWVGKAK
+972 TNKWLGKAK

-987 NGGSVEG
+987 NGGTVEG

-1056 SVSFRNEYVG
+1056 SVSFKNQYVG

-1073 LEDPTAG
+1073 LEDPDSG

-1085 TFEVKDS
+1085 TFEIKASDGS
-1092 NGTVIGTYKTDAN
+1092 LIGTYTTGAD
-1105 GTILCELAPG
+1105 GTIVCDLTPG
-1115 KYTVTEILEESSYWE
+1115 TYTVTEILEEGSYWE
-1130 CVTDLSQTVT
+1130 CVSELTQTVT
-1140 VKAGQTAE
+1140 VKGGQTAE
-1148 VTFKNAL
+1148 VTFTNAL

-1163 KVDVLGA
+1163 KVDTLGA
-1170 PLAEVEFLLEWSED
+1170 PLAEAEFLLEWSED
-1184 GTNWQTVTYTDSENV
+1184 GTNWNAVTYTDSNQV
-1199 TKGACTS
+1199 VKGGCTS
-1206 AGLID
+1206 AGLKD
-1211 GKLVSGRDGVVHFTG
+1211 GKQVSGKDGVVHFTG

-1234 LTETKAPEGYHLLGE
+1234 LTETKAPEGYHLLNG

-1273 FELPM
+1273 YELPM
-1278 TGSTGST
+1278 TGSTSGT
-1285 VATVLQI
+1285 VVTVLQI
-1292 AGALVLLTALLYIV
+1292 AGAVVLLIALLYIV

>member
-1 MRGLI
+1 M
-6 LFPGRMKLHL
+6 FPGRMKLHL

-82 TEATEETTVPTE
+82 TEATEETT
-94 APEETTIPTVPQEET
+94 IPTVPQEET

-114 ADATDPTQPSEPTE
+114 VDATDPTQPSEPTE

-234 NYRPAVLSDIGYD
+234 SYRPEVLSNIGYD

-266 GRAPDIASFES
+266 GRAPNIASFES

-565 VTDATGVIALDLKPG
+565 VTDATGVIALDLEPG

-599 PTRTVTVKS
+599 PTRTVTVKA

-736 GTVIGNYVTD
+736 GTVIGNYETD
-746 STGIITLDL
+746 STGIITLNL

-910 QNSSGTVIGN
+910 KNSSGTVIGN

-987 NGGSVEG
+987 NGGSVKG

-1004 TFVGKYTTDKNGLIA
+1004 TFVGKYTTDADGLIVA
-1019 VNLEPGTYTV
+1019 NLEPGTYTV

-1056 SVSFRNEYVG
+1056 SVSFQNRYIG
-1066 RAKIIKT
+1066 KAKIIKT

-1092 NGTVIGTYKTDAN
+1092 NGTVIGTYTTDAN

-1115 KYTVTEILEESSYWE
+1115 QYTVTEILEDGSYWE
-1130 CVTDLSQTVT
+1130 CVTDISQTVT

-1148 VTFKNAL
+1148 VTFTNRLK
-1155 RPADILVY
+1155 PAEIIIY
-1163 KVDVLGA
+1163 KIDPLGA
-1170 PLAEVEFLLEWSED
+1170 PLAGAEFLLEWSED
-1184 GTNWQTVTYTDSENV
+1184 GITWTPVTYTDSDNV
-1199 TKGACTS
+1199 TKGTCTS
-1206 AGLID
+1206 AGLTD
-1211 GKLVSGRDGVVHFTG
+1211 GKLESGRDGVVHFKG
-1226 LHPELQYR
+1226 LYPELQYR
-1234 LTETKAPEGYHLLGE
+1234 LTETKAPEGYHLLAG

-1285 VATVLQI
+1285 VATILQI
-1292 AGALVLLTALLYIV
+1292 AGASVLLLALLYIV

>member
-1 MRGLI
+1 
-6 LFPGRMKLHL
+6 MKLHL

-26 LLAVVLVLGLPLQAM
+26 LLAVVLVLGLPSQAM

-73 VEPEETTTP
+73 AETLETTEP
-82 TEATEETTVPTE
+82 AATEETESEPTDT
-94 APEETTIPTVPQEET
+94 PTTPDVT
-109 EPEED
+109 EPE
-114 ADATDPTQPSEPTE
+114 ATETPTEPTEPTE

-234 NYRPAVLSDIGYD
+234 NYRPEVLSDIGYD

-266 GRAPDIASFES
+266 GRAPNIASFES

-510 VTLTEDTPNMT
+510 VTLTEDIPNMT

-565 VTDATGVIALDLKPG
+565 VTDATGVIALDLEPG

-599 PTRTVTVKS
+599 PTRTVTVKA

-736 GTVIGNYVTD
+736 GTVIGNYETD
-746 STGIITLDL
+746 STGIITLNL

-910 QNSSGTVIGN
+910 KNSSGTVIGN

-987 NGGSVEG
+987 NGGSVKG

-1004 TFVGKYTTDKNGLIA
+1004 TFVGKYTTDADGLIVA
-1019 VNLEPGTYTV
+1019 NLEPGTYTV

-1170 PLAEVEFLLEWSED
+1170 PLAEAEFLLEWSED

-1206 AGLID
+1206 AGLVD

>member
-1 MRGLI
+1 M
-6 LFPGRMKLHL
+6 FPGRMKLHL

-26 LLAVVLVLGLPLQAM
+26 LLAVVLVLGLPMQAM

-47 SSETTA
+47 SCETTA
-53 TQPTD
+53 TQPSEV
-58 ATEPVSTEASDPTEP
+58 TEPVSTEASDLTEQTEP
-73 VEPEETTTP
+73 EVTTEPA
-82 TEATEETTVPTE
+82 ATG
-94 APEETTIPTVPQEET
+94 ET
-109 EPEED
+109 EPEPTDTPTTPDVTEPE
-114 ADATDPTQPSEPTE
+114 ATEDPTESTEPTE
-128 PLTPEEQDMIR
+128 PLTPEEQDLIR

-170 NFYPSSLFE
+170 NFYPSSLLEGESQPMMF
-179 ADPYALMPLADMS
+179 AANPYAVAPAADMS
-192 AIPDNMYDNSILRA
+192 AIPDEMYDNSILRA
-206 LAYTGYDV
+206 LEYTGYDV

-234 NYRPAVLSDIGYD
+234 SYRPEVLSDIGYD
-247 DYAPFLNGD
+247 DYSPFLNGD

-448 NGNNL
+448 NGKNL
-453 SGARFKA
+453 SGAKFKA

-510 VTLTEDTPNMT
+510 VTLTKDTPNMT
-521 VTINAVNEPVTGSA
+521 VTINAVNEPKSGSA

-546 KAGWH
+546 KASWH

-565 VTDATGVIALDLKPG
+565 VTDATGVIVLDLQPG
-580 TYTVTETDGAYK
+580 TYTVTETDGANK

-599 PTRTVTVKS
+599 PTRTVTVKAG
-608 NETAT
+608 ETAT

-636 AGWHFTVKNSSGTV
+636 AGWHFEVKNSSGTV
-650 IGNYVTDSTGIITL
+650 IGNYETDATGIITL
-664 DLEPGT
+664 NLEPGT

-715 IKTTTNGGT
+715 VKTTTNGGT
-724 VAGWHFTVKNSS
+724 VAGWHFEVKNSS

-746 STGIITLDL
+746 STGIITLKL

-900 GTVAG
+900 GAVSG

-910 QNSSGTVIGN
+910 KNSSGTVIGN

-1004 TFVGKYTTDKNGLIA
+1004 TFVGKYTTDKNGLIVA
-1019 VNLEPGTYTV
+1019 NLEPGTYTV

-1044 VKTITVKAGETA
+1044 AKTITVKAGETA
-1056 SVSFRNEYVG
+1056 SVSFQNRYIG
-1066 RAKIIKT
+1066 KAKIIKT

-1163 KVDVLGA
+1163 KVDILGA
-1170 PLAEVEFLLEWSED
+1170 PLAEAEFLLEWSED
-1184 GTNWQTVTYTDSENV
+1184 GVTWSPVIYTNSENV
-1199 TKGACTS
+1199 SKGACTS
-1206 AGLID
+1206 AGLVD

>member
-26 LLAVVLVLGLPLQAM
+26 LLAVVLVLGLPSQAM

-47 SSETTA
+47 GSETTA

-58 ATEPVSTEASDPTEP
+58 ATEPVSTDASDPTEP
-73 VEPEETTTP
+73 VEPEETMTP
-82 TEATEETTVPTE
+82 IEATEETTAPTE
-94 APEETTIPTVPQEET
+94 APEETTIPTEPQEET
-109 EPEED
+109 EPEEAVD
-114 ADATDPTQPSEPTE
+114 VTDPTQTTEPTE
-128 PLTPEEQDMIR
+128 PTDPPDPEGEEETGLIIR
-139 WAELEA
+139 
-145 QLPDPIEEYFPFA
+145 PDPIVAENPYD
-158 PEIKYPYGEPQD
+158 PEWPYPYGLPVD
-170 NFYPSSLFE
+170 NDFPDNLLE
-179 ADPYALMPLADMS
+179 VDPYGIALMADMS
-192 AIPDNMYDNSILRA
+192 LIPDEMYDNSILRA
-206 LAYTGYDV
+206 LEYTGYDV
-214 QWLKDNG
+214 QKMKDNG
-221 FLYVAEY
+221 WLYVAQY
-228 VSSNIN
+228 TSSNIN
-234 NYRPAVLSDIGYD
+234 SYAPEVLSDIGYD
-247 DYAPFLNGD
+247 DYSPFLNGD

-266 GRAPDIASFES
+266 GRAPNIASFES
-277 SGLVCASFVSYYINN
+277 NGLVCASFVTYYMCN
-292 YLPNIEGYDT
+292 YLPNIEGVDT
-302 SHIHEAIK
+302 TWIHDAVK
-310 ATTATSTGYSTAS
+310 ATTMNGGSYSTAS
-323 VWSWETGLTN
+323 VWSWENGLSN
-333 LANTPGSG
+333 LARQAGSG
-341 VTKYTN
+341 VTRYTDAD
-347 ETEGYANLVPGD
+347 TAYANLVPGD
-359 IIVFSRDGE
+359 LIVFSNSSGS
-368 LVHVA
+368 LTHIAV
-373 IYAGTYSMWNIR
+373 YAGTYTMYNAS
-385 GTNRGEKHFI
+385 GTNRGPYHYI

-406 STTEYLAKSGTA
+406 SAVEYMVSSGS
-418 KSSVATAWY
+418 KSSSPSAWY
-427 HLELGSVVD
+427 HIDLPEVQST
-436 QVGFIEVYKKDP
+436 GFIEVNKKDP
-448 NGNNL
+448 NGKNL
-453 SGARFKA
+453 SGAYFTA
-460 VDQDT
+460 VDQAT
-465 GDTFYIGPTD
+465 GDKYVIGPTN

-488 TYVVTETVFPD
+488 TFVVTETKFPA
-499 GYQASG
+499 GYGPSG

-521 VTINAVNEPVTGSA
+521 ITINAVNELVTGSA
-535 KIVKATTNGGS
+535 KIIKATTNGGS

-565 VTDATGVIALDLKPG
+565 VTDATGVIVLDLVPG

-599 PTRTVTVKS
+599 PSRTVTVKAD
-608 NETAT
+608 ETAT

-709 KGAAQI
+709 KG
-715 IKTTTNGGT
+715 T
-724 VAGWHFTVKNSS
+724 
-736 GTVIGNYVTD
+736 
-746 STGIITLDL
+746 
-755 EPGTYT
+755 
-761 VTETDGAKQYWENDP
+761 
-776 NPTRTVT
+776 
-783 VKAGETAKVT
+783 
-793 FKNQYRGAA
+793 A

-847 TYTVTETDGESQYWQ
+847 TYTVTETDGENKYWQ

-910 QNSSGTVIGN
+910 KNSSGTVIGN

-987 NGGSVEG
+987 NGGSVKG

-1004 TFVGKYTTDKNGLIA
+1004 TFVGKYTTDADGLIVA
-1019 VNLEPGTYTV
+1019 NLEPGTYTV

-1073 LEDPTAG
+1073 LEDPDSG

-1085 TFEVKDS
+1085 TFEVKASD
-1092 NGTVIGTYKTDAN
+1092 GTLIGTYKTGAD
-1105 GTILCELAPG
+1105 GTIVCDLIPG
-1115 KYTVTEILEESSYWE
+1115 TYTVTEILDENSYWE
-1130 CVTDLSQTVT
+1130 CVTDTSQTVT
-1140 VKAGQTAE
+1140 VKGGQTAE
-1148 VTFKNAL
+1148 VTFKNVL

-1170 PLAEVEFLLEWSED
+1170 PLAEAEFLLEWSED
-1184 GTNWQTVTYTDSENV
+1184 GTNWQPVTYTDSENV
-1199 TKGACTS
+1199 TKGTCTS
-1206 AGLID
+1206 VSLVD

>member
-1 MRGLI
+1 M
-6 LFPGRMKLHL
+6 
-16 KPISKRLFSL
+16 
-26 LLAVVLVLGLPLQAM
+26 
-41 AATNVG
+41 
-47 SSETTA
+47 
-53 TQPTD
+53 
-58 ATEPVSTEASDPTEP
+58 
-73 VEPEETTTP
+73 
-82 TEATEETTVPTE
+82 
-94 APEETTIPTVPQEET
+94 
-109 EPEED
+109 
-114 ADATDPTQPSEPTE
+114 
-128 PLTPEEQDMIR
+128 
-139 WAELEA
+139 
-145 QLPDPIEEYFPFA
+145 
-158 PEIKYPYGEPQD
+158 
-170 NFYPSSLFE
+170 
-179 ADPYALMPLADMS
+179 
-192 AIPDNMYDNSILRA
+192 
-206 LAYTGYDV
+206 
-214 QWLKDNG
+214 
-221 FLYVAEY
+221 
-228 VSSNIN
+228 
-234 NYRPAVLSDIGYD
+234 
-247 DYAPFLNGD
+247 
-256 ETVADSSTVT
+256 
-266 GRAPDIASFES
+266 
-277 SGLVCASFVSYYINN
+277 
-292 YLPNIEGYDT
+292 
-302 SHIHEAIK
+302 
-310 ATTATSTGYSTAS
+310 
-323 VWSWETGLTN
+323 
-333 LANTPGSG
+333 
-341 VTKYTN
+341 
-347 ETEGYANLVPGD
+347 
-359 IIVFSRDGE
+359 
-368 LVHVA
+368 
-373 IYAGTYSMWNIR
+373 
-385 GTNRGEKHFI
+385 
-395 IHVGNS
+395 
-401 RGPEI
+401 
-406 STTEYLAKSGTA
+406 
-418 KSSVATAWY
+418 
-427 HLELGSVVD
+427 
-436 QVGFIEVYKKDP
+436 
-448 NGNNL
+448 
-453 SGARFKA
+453 
-460 VDQDT
+460 
-465 GDTFYIGPTD
+465 
-475 ANGYAKSGEMPLG
+475 
-488 TYVVTETVFPD
+488 
-499 GYQASG
+499 
-505 QTSWT
+505 
-510 VTLTEDTPNMT
+510 
-521 VTINAVNEPVTGSA
+521 
-535 KIVKATTNGGS
+535 
-546 KAGWH
+546 
-551 FEVKNS
+551 
-557 SGTVIGNY
+557 
-565 VTDATGVIALDLKPG
+565 
-580 TYTVTETDGAYK
+580 
-592 YWVNDPN
+592 
-599 PTRTVTVKS
+599 
-608 NETAT
+608 
-613 VTFTNQWRGQ
+613 
-623 AQIVKTTTNGGTV
+623 
-636 AGWHFTVKNSSGTV
+636 
-650 IGNYVTDSTGIITL
+650 
-664 DLEPGT
+664 
-670 YTVTETDGAK
+670 TETDGAK

-715 IKTTTNGGT
+715 IKATTNGGT

-746 STGIITLDL
+746 STGIITLNL

-885 KYQGEAQIVKTTTNG
+885 KYQGEAQIVKITTNG

-910 QNSSGTVIGN
+910 KNSSGTVIGN

-987 NGGSVEG
+987 NGGSVKG

-1004 TFVGKYTTDKNGLIA
+1004 TFVGKYTTDADGLIVA
-1019 VNLEPGTYTV
+1019 NLEPGTYTV

-1140 VKAGQTAE
+1140 VKGGQTAE
-1148 VTFKNAL
+1148 VTFKNVL

-1170 PLAEVEFLLEWSED
+1170 PLAEAEFLLEWSED
-1184 GTNWQTVTYTDSENV
+1184 GTNWQPVTYTDSENV

-1206 AGLID
+1206 VGLVD

>member
-1 MRGLI
+1 
-6 LFPGRMKLHL
+6 MKLHL

-82 TEATEETTVPTE
+82 TEATEETT
-94 APEETTIPTVPQEET
+94 IPTVPQEET

-114 ADATDPTQPSEPTE
+114 VDATDPTQPSEPTE

-565 VTDATGVIALDLKPG
+565 VTDATGVIALDLEPG

-599 PTRTVTVKS
+599 PTRTVTVKA

-623 AQIVKTTTNGGTV
+623 AQIV
-636 AGWHFTVKNSSGTV
+636 
-650 IGNYVTDSTGIITL
+650 
-664 DLEPGT
+664 
-670 YTVTETDGAK
+670 
-680 QYWEND
+680 
-686 PNPTRTVTVKA
+686 
-697 GETAKVTFKNQY
+697 
-709 KGAAQI
+709 
-715 IKTTTNGGT
+715 KTTTNGGT

-1073 LEDPTAG
+1073 LEDPDSG

-1085 TFEVKDS
+1085 TFEVKASD
-1092 NGTVIGTYKTDAN
+1092 GTLIGTYKTGAD
-1105 GTILCELAPG
+1105 GTIVCDLIPG
-1115 KYTVTEILEESSYWE
+1115 TYTVTEILDENSYWE
-1130 CVTDLSQTVT
+1130 CVTDISQTVT
-1140 VKAGQTAE
+1140 VKGGQTAE

-1163 KVDVLGA
+1163 KVDILGA
-1170 PLAEVEFLLEWSED
+1170 PLAEAEFLLEWSED
-1184 GTNWQTVTYTDSENV
+1184 GTNWLPVTYTDSENV
-1199 TKGACTS
+1199 TKGTCTS
-1206 AGLID
+1206 VGLVD

>member
-26 LLAVVLVLGLPLQAM
+26 LLAVVLVLGLPSQAM
-41 AATNVG
+41 AATIVG
-47 SSETTA
+47 SSETTV

-73 VEPEETTTP
+73 VEPEETT
-82 TEATEETTVPTE
+82 VPTE
-94 APEETTIPTVPQEET
+94 VPEETTTPTEPQAET
-109 EPEED
+109 EPVD
-114 ADATDPTQPSEPTE
+114 AADTTDPTDPTEPTE
-128 PLTPEEQDMIR
+128 PP
-139 WAELEA
+139 AEDEVETGLIIT
-145 QLPDPIEEYFPFA
+145 PDPIVAENPYDPDW
-158 PEIKYPYGEPQD
+158 PYPYGLPVD
-170 NFYPSSLFE
+170 NDFPDDLLE
-179 ADPYALMPLADMS
+179 VDPYGIALMADMS
-192 AIPDNMYDNSILRA
+192 LIPDEMYDNYILRA
-206 LAYTGYDV
+206 LEYTGYDV
-214 QWLKDNG
+214 QKMKDNG
-221 FLYVAEY
+221 WLYVAQY
-228 VSSNIN
+228 TSSNIN
-234 NYRPAVLSDIGYD
+234 TYAPEVLSNIGYD
-247 DYAPFLNGD
+247 DYSPFLNGD

-266 GRAPDIASFES
+266 GRAPDIASFEA
-277 SGLVCASFVSYYINN
+277 SGLVCASFVSYYWNN
-292 YLPNIEGYDT
+292 YLPNIEGIDT
-302 SHIHEAIK
+302 TWISDAIK
-310 ATTATSTGYSTAS
+310 ATTMNGGSYSTAS
-323 VWSWETGLTN
+323 VWAWETGLTN
-333 LANTPGSG
+333 LANTAGSG
-341 VTKYTN
+341 VTKYTDA
-347 ETEGYANLVPGD
+347 TTAYANLVPGD
-359 IIVFSRDGE
+359 LIVFSNSSGS
-368 LVHVA
+368 LTHIAV
-373 IYAGTYSMWNIR
+373 YAGTYTMYNAS
-385 GTNRGEKHFI
+385 GTNRGPYHYI

-406 STTEYLAKSGTA
+406 SAVEYMVSSGS
-418 KSSVATAWY
+418 KSSSPSAWY
-427 HLELGSVVD
+427 HIDLPEVQSTGY
-436 QVGFIEVYKKDP
+436 IEVNKKDP
-448 NGNNL
+448 NGKNL
-453 SGARFKA
+453 SGAYFTA
-460 VDQDT
+460 VDQAT
-465 GDTFYIGPTD
+465 GDKYVIGPTNS
-475 ANGYAKSGEMPLG
+475 NGYAKSGEMSLG
-488 TYVVTETVFPD
+488 TYVVTETVFPE
-499 GYQASG
+499 GYG
-505 QTSWT
+505 PGDVTSWT

-521 VTINAVNEPVTGSA
+521 ITINAVNEPTTGSA

-551 FEVKNS
+551 FEVKDS
-557 SGTVIGNY
+557 SGAVVGTY
-565 VTDATGVIALDLKPG
+565 VTDDTGVIVVDLVPG

-599 PTRTVTVKS
+599 PSRTVTVKAD
-608 NETAT
+608 ETAT

-650 IGNYVTDSTGIITL
+650 IGNYVTDSTGVITL
-664 DLEPGT
+664 DLDPGT
-670 YTVTETDGAK
+670 YTVTETDGTI

-697 GETAKVTFKNQY
+697 GETAKVTFENQY
-709 KGAAQI
+709 KG
-715 IKTTTNGGT
+715 
-724 VAGWHFTVKNSS
+724 
-736 GTVIGNYVTD
+736 
-746 STGIITLDL
+746 
-755 EPGTYT
+755 E
-761 VTETDGAKQYWENDP
+761 
-776 NPTRTVT
+776 
-783 VKAGETAKVT
+783 
-793 FKNQYRGAA
+793 A

-847 TYTVTETDGESQYWQ
+847 TYTVTETDGENQYWQ

-885 KYQGEAQIVKTTTNG
+885 KYQGEAQIIKTATNG

-910 QNSSGTVIGN
+910 KNSSGTVVGN

-972 TNKWVGKAK
+972 TNKWLGKAK
-981 VIKTAT
+981 VIKTTT

-994 WTFTIKNASG
+994 WTFTIKNATG
-1004 TFVGKYTTDKNGLIA
+1004 TFVGKYTTDKNGLIVA
-1019 VNLEPGTYTV
+1019 DLEPGTYTV

-1056 SVSFRNEYVG
+1056 SVSFQNQYVG

-1073 LEDPTAG
+1073 LEDPDSG

-1085 TFEVKDS
+1085 TFEVKASDGS
-1092 NGTVIGTYKTDAN
+1092 LIGTYKTGAD
-1105 GTILCELAPG
+1105 GTIVCDLTPG
-1115 KYTVTEILEESSYWE
+1115 TYTVTEILEDGSCWE
-1130 CVTDLSQTVT
+1130 CVSGLSQTVT
-1140 VKAGQTAE
+1140 VKGGQTAE
-1148 VTFKNAL
+1148 VTFQNAL
-1155 RPADILVY
+1155 RPADIMVY
-1163 KVDVLGA
+1163 KVDTLGA
-1170 PLAEVEFLLEWSED
+1170 PLAEAEFLLEWSED
-1184 GTNWQTVTYTDSENV
+1184 GVNWQSVTYTDSGKV
-1199 TKGACTS
+1199 VKGGCTS
-1206 AGLID
+1206 VGLTD
-1211 GKLVSGRDGVVHFTG
+1211 GKLVSGKDGVVHFTG

-1234 LTETKAPEGYHLLGE
+1234 LTETKAPEGYHLLSG

-1273 FELPM
+1273 YELPM
-1278 TGSTGST
+1278 TGSTDST
-1285 VATVLQI
+1285 LVRILQI
-1292 AGALVLLTALLYIV
+1292 AGAMVLLASLLYIV